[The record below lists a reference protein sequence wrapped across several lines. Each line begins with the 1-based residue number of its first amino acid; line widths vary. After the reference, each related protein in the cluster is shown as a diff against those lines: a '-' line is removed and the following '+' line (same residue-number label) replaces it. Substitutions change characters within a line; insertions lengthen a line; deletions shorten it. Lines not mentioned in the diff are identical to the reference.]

1 MGGDPSEIVER
12 QLGRKVKNFL
22 RVVRWCSRGKPI
34 VIESLPEKNG
44 KPFPTLYWLTCPH
57 LRREVSRLEEKGLI
71 REFEKKI
78 EMDPSFREELLRA
91 HEEVKRRRRE
101 LVKTEWIREVLEKV
115 GSGGVKDLTKVKCLH
130 LHLADFLAGVNNP
143 IGREVWNM
151 IEEKE
156 CNDPPKECKEI

>member
-12 QLGRKVKNFL
+12 QLGRRVENFS
-22 RVVRWCSRGKPI
+22 RVVRLCPRGKPV
-34 VIESLPEKNG
+34 VIESLPEKSG

-71 REFEKKI
+71 SEFEKRI
-78 EMDPSFREELLRA
+78 EMDPSFREELFRA

-101 LVKTEWIREVLEKV
+101 LVETGWIREVLENV
-115 GSGGVKDLTKVKCLH
+115 GSGGIKDLTKVKCLH

-151 IEEKE
+151 IKEKE
-156 CNDPPKECKEI
+156 CDEPPRECEEI